1 MLQLLSRKNKKGA
14 AFFVRQRLLVLLFS
28 CMAHSNL
35 LQQKKR
41 PSASLET
48 KERYLSVHFFIH
60 PITVPP

>member
-1 MLQLLSRKNKKGA
+1 MFQLLSRKNKKGA

-48 KERYLSVHFFIH
+48 KERY
-60 PITVPP
+60 